1 MKKKE
6 SDSTQDSASSKTSV
20 SKKAAQQPEASEADG
35 NVHTQRVG
43 RRLMIIREELRDFWQ
58 QRGQDGQDWSQTGVG
73 RQVGLT
79 QNIITRMEHG
89 KGGLIENW
97 LILLSF
103 YAGLGYNLNWILTED
118 NQRITKL
125 QINESTAGQIRDEVL
140 GKLSAMRESTL
151 QGIDELYKRV
161 DMLTAEGETSKSDMA
176 ILANSGPDLSFLHD

>member
-6 SDSTQDSASSKTSV
+6 SDSNQDSASSKTSV
-20 SKKAAQQPEASEADG
+20 SKKATQQPEAADPD

-58 QRGQDGQDWSQTGVG
+58 LRGQDGQDWSQTGVG

-103 YAGLGYNLNWILTED
+103 YEGLGYNLNWILTED

-125 QINESTAGQIRDEVL
+125 QINESTAGQIRDEIL
-140 GKLSAMRESTL
+140 GKLRTMRENTL
-151 QGIDELYKRV
+151 KEFDELYKRV
-161 DMLTAEGETSKSDMA
+161 DLLTAEGEVSKSDA
-176 ILANSGPDLSFLHD
+176 SPLANPSPDLSFLND